1 VRRKVFLAAQWLF
14 IIAIVWYAVAALRGQ
29 WAQAA
34 ARLQSLRPDWI
45 YIAAATGIVLL
56 TYLLLIETW
65 RRIIIATGE
74 KLPFSEAAR
83 IWFVSN
89 LGKYVPGKIWSIAA
103 MTMMARERKVSGI
116 SAAGSSVLIQLVTI
130 AAGIGVVL
138 ATGAQAVNQK
148 AAAIVAVLVIV
159 AGLAVTPMLLPVVGR
174 IVSSLTGRKIEL
186 PRLPSSVIWMT
197 AASSAISWI
206 AYGIAFQLFV
216 RGILG
221 TAAGATTSYIAV
233 YAASYII
240 GFLALIA
247 PGGAVVRESAM
258 VTGML
263 RLALSGQAD
272 ALAVAVTSRL
282 WLTVTELLPGLAYMA
297 LGKRASRD

>member
-1 VRRKVFLAAQWLF
+1 MAEPEFSSRRERRQSWPPRSIQCSSHRNMRQCLRGKDASSFSQRSLPNPQQRNTGTSTARRSNSVRRKIFLAAQWLL

-29 WAQAA
+29 WAQAG

-45 YIAAATGIVLL
+45 YIAAATGVVLL

-74 KLPFSEAAR
+74 QLPFREAAR

-116 SAAGSSVLIQLVTI
+116 SAAGSSVLIQLVTV

-148 AAAIVAVLVIV
+148 AAAIIAVLVIV
-159 AGLAVTPMLLPVVGR
+159 AGLAVTPMLLPAVGR
-174 IVSSLTGRKIEL
+174 VVSSLTGRRIEL

-197 AASSAISWI
+197 AASS
-206 AYGIAFQLFV
+206 
-216 RGILG
+216 
-221 TAAGATTSYIAV
+221 
-233 YAASYII
+233 
-240 GFLALIA
+240 
-247 PGGAVVRESAM
+247 
-258 VTGML
+258 
-263 RLALSGQAD
+263 
-272 ALAVAVTSRL
+272 
-282 WLTVTELLPGLAYMA
+282 
-297 LGKRASRD
+297 